1 MATSLSAMGR
11 DAEAQR
17 EMETVYRLEP
27 TWTRAHVE
35 DVWRL
40 QLRDPESADYMIKL
54 MQAVWID

>member
-1 MATSLSAMGR
+1 
-11 DAEAQR
+11 
-17 EMETVYRLEP
+17 METVYRLEP

-54 MQAVWID
+54 MQAVWIDYLGYWNGGTARLHG